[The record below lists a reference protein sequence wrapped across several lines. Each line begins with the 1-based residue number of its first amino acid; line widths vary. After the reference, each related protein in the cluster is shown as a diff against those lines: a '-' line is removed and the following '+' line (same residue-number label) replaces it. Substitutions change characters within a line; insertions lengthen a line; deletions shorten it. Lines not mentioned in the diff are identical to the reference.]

1 MLTLIAMLMKLL
13 IGSVT
18 SYILTT
24 TIIKKGKIENY
35 FKISFIGIL
44 STSIFSVSYQ
54 LDSGGPYMFSAGS
67 LIFLGLICN
76 IFIVRELYNTP
87 WLGGASHPQTP
98 PMVPRARLLKFRAA
112 SEIPSSLKNLR
123 ISKFSDFSK
132 FRSCLEFEKL
142 RPWRHQGDGSRGGEA
157 PQF

>member
-24 TIIKKGKIENY
+24 TIIKEGKIENY

-54 LDSGGPYMFSAGS
+54 LDSGGPYIFSAGS
-67 LIFLGLICN
+67 LIFLGIICN
-76 IFIVRELYNTP
+76 IFIDEIAKKDRILFFSLLIIGLFIG
-87 WLGGASHPQTP
+87 LGYIFQGIILSFLVYYITINQSDLFS
-98 PMVPRARLLKFRAA
+98 VLLEDRDQVVDD
-112 SEIPSSLKNLR
+112 EIN
-123 ISKFSDFSK
+123 F
-132 FRSCLEFEKL
+132 
-142 RPWRHQGDGSRGGEA
+142 
-157 PQF
+157 

>member
-1 MLTLIAMLMKLL
+1 MLTFIAMLMKLL

-54 LDSGGPYMFSAGS
+54 LDSGGPYIFSAGS
-67 LIFLGLICN
+67 LIFFGIICN
-76 IFIVRELYNTP
+76 IFIDDIAKKDRILFFSLLIIGLFIGLGYIFQGIILSFLVYYITINQSDLFSVLLEDRE
-87 WLGGASHPQTP
+87 Q
-98 PMVPRARLLKFRAA
+98 VVDD
-112 SEIPSSLKNLR
+112 EIN
-123 ISKFSDFSK
+123 I
-132 FRSCLEFEKL
+132 
-142 RPWRHQGDGSRGGEA
+142 
-157 PQF
+157 

>member
-1 MLTLIAMLMKLL
+1 MLTFIAMLMKLL

-54 LDSGGPYMFSAGS
+54 LDSGGPYIFSAGS

-76 IFIVRELYNTP
+76 IFINEIAKNDRILFFSLLIIGLFIGLGYIFQGIILSFLVYYITINQSDLFSVLLEDRE
-87 WLGGASHPQTP
+87 Q
-98 PMVPRARLLKFRAA
+98 VVDD
-112 SEIPSSLKNLR
+112 EIN
-123 ISKFSDFSK
+123 I
-132 FRSCLEFEKL
+132 
-142 RPWRHQGDGSRGGEA
+142 
-157 PQF
+157 

>member
-24 TIIKKGKIENY
+24 TIIKEGKIENY

-76 IFIVRELYNTP
+76 IFID
-87 WLGGASHPQTP
+87 
-98 PMVPRARLLKFRAA
+98 
-112 SEIPSSLKNLR
+112 EIPKKDRIIFFSLLVIGLFIGLGYIFQGIILSFLVYYITINQSDL
-123 ISKFSDFSK
+123 FSVL
-132 FRSCLEFEKL
+132 LEEKE
-142 RPWRHQGDGSRGGEA
+142 QMVDDDINI
-157 PQF
+157 

>member
-24 TIIKKGKIENY
+24 TIIKEGKIENY

-76 IFIVRELYNTP
+76 IFID
-87 WLGGASHPQTP
+87 
-98 PMVPRARLLKFRAA
+98 
-112 SEIPSSLKNLR
+112 EIPKRDRILFFSLLVIGLFIGLGYIFQGIILSFLVYYITINQSDL
-123 ISKFSDFSK
+123 FSVL
-132 FRSCLEFEKL
+132 LEQKE
-142 RPWRHQGDGSRGGEA
+142 QMVDDDINI
-157 PQF
+157 

>member
-13 IGSVT
+13 IGSVI

-24 TIIKKGKIENY
+24 TIIKEGKIENY

-76 IFIVRELYNTP
+76 IFINEIAKNDRILFFSLLIIGLFIGLGYIFQGIILSFLVYYITINQSDLFSVLLEDRE
-87 WLGGASHPQTP
+87 Q
-98 PMVPRARLLKFRAA
+98 VVDD
-112 SEIPSSLKNLR
+112 EIN
-123 ISKFSDFSK
+123 I
-132 FRSCLEFEKL
+132 
-142 RPWRHQGDGSRGGEA
+142 
-157 PQF
+157 

>member
-54 LDSGGPYMFSAGS
+54 LDSGGPYIFSAGS

-76 IFIVRELYNTP
+76 IFINEIAKNDRILFFSLLIIGLFIGLGYIFQGIILSFLVYYITINQSDLFSVLLEDRE
-87 WLGGASHPQTP
+87 Q
-98 PMVPRARLLKFRAA
+98 VVDD
-112 SEIPSSLKNLR
+112 EIN
-123 ISKFSDFSK
+123 I
-132 FRSCLEFEKL
+132 
-142 RPWRHQGDGSRGGEA
+142 
-157 PQF
+157 